1 MKANNGLS
9 SNQMKIFHICEELYK
24 NEKFLKN
31 HLNYQKFKENLM
43 KQQNKIDQLYSKE
56 IYLKNPKDFTINIQ
70 LDNSN
75 YQNISLNQDQSQKND
90 DINISLLENNNIF
103 RIRLSQTK
111 ETLIELSKRK
121 WPNIIISKNILDI
134 KGNVNIIIIL
144 LFKAFRKKKY

>member
-1 MKANNGLS
+1 MIN
-9 SNQMKIFHICEELYK
+9 K

-31 HLNYQKFKENLM
+31 HLNYQKFKESLM
-43 KQQNKIDQLYSKE
+43 KQQNKIVQLYNKE

-70 LDNSN
+70 LDNNN
-75 YQNISLNQDQSQKND
+75 YQSISLNQDQSQKND

-111 ETLIELSKRK
+111 ETLLELSKRK

>member
-1 MKANNGLS
+1 MIN
-9 SNQMKIFHICEELYK
+9 K

-31 HLNYQKFKENLM
+31 HLNYQKFKESLM
-43 KQQNKIDQLYSKE
+43 KQQNKIVQLYNKE

-70 LDNSN
+70 LDNNN
-75 YQNISLNQDQSQKND
+75 YQSISLNQDQSQKND

-144 LFKAFRKKKY
+144 LFKDFRKKKY

>member
-1 MKANNGLS
+1 MIN
-9 SNQMKIFHICEELYK
+9 K

-31 HLNYQKFKENLM
+31 HLNYQKFKESLM
-43 KQQNKIDQLYSKE
+43 KQQNKIVQLYNKE

-70 LDNSN
+70 LDNNN
-75 YQNISLNQDQSQKND
+75 YQSISLNQDQSQKND

-144 LFKAFRKKKY
+144 LFKAFRKKKF

>member
-1 MKANNGLS
+1 
-9 SNQMKIFHICEELYK
+9 
-24 NEKFLKN
+24 
-31 HLNYQKFKENLM
+31 M
-43 KQQNKIDQLYSKE
+43 KQQNKIVQLYNKE

-70 LDNSN
+70 LDNNN
-75 YQNISLNQDQSQKND
+75 YQSISLNQDQSQKND

>member
-1 MKANNGLS
+1 MIN
-9 SNQMKIFHICEELYK
+9 K

-31 HLNYQKFKENLM
+31 HLNYQKFKESLM
-43 KQQNKIDQLYSKE
+43 KQQNKIVQLYNKE

-70 LDNSN
+70 LDNNN
-75 YQNISLNQDQSQKND
+75 YQSISLNQEQSQKND

-111 ETLIELSKRK
+111 ETLNELSKRK

>member
-1 MKANNGLS
+1 MIN
-9 SNQMKIFHICEELYK
+9 K

-31 HLNYQKFKENLM
+31 HLNYQKFKESLM
-43 KQQNKIDQLYSKE
+43 KQQNKIVQLYNKE

-70 LDNSN
+70 LDNNN
-75 YQNISLNQDQSQKND
+75 YQSISLNQDQSQKND

-103 RIRLSQTK
+103 KIRLFQTK

>member
-1 MKANNGLS
+1 MIN
-9 SNQMKIFHICEELYK
+9 K

>member
-1 MKANNGLS
+1 MIN
-9 SNQMKIFHICEELYK
+9 K

-103 RIRLSQTK
+103 RIRLNQTK

>member
-1 MKANNGLS
+1 MIN
-9 SNQMKIFHICEELYK
+9 K
-24 NEKFLKN
+24 NEKYLKN
-31 HLNYQKFKENLM
+31 HLNYQKFKESLM
-43 KQQNKIDQLYSKE
+43 KQQNKIVQLYNKE

-70 LDNSN
+70 LDNNN
-75 YQNISLNQDQSQKND
+75 YQSISLNQDQSQKND

>member
-1 MKANNGLS
+1 MIN
-9 SNQMKIFHICEELYK
+9 K

-70 LDNSN
+70 LDNNN
-75 YQNISLNQDQSQKND
+75 YQSISLNQEQSQKND

-144 LFKAFRKKKY
+144 LFKALGRKNINRFDI

>member
-1 MKANNGLS
+1 MIN
-9 SNQMKIFHICEELYK
+9 K

-31 HLNYQKFKENLM
+31 HLNYQKFKESLM
-43 KQQNKIDQLYSKE
+43 KQQNKIVQLYNKE

-70 LDNSN
+70 LDNNN
-75 YQNISLNQDQSQKND
+75 YQSIPLNQDQSQKND

>member
-1 MKANNGLS
+1 MIN
-9 SNQMKIFHICEELYK
+9 K

-31 HLNYQKFKENLM
+31 HLNYQKFKESLM
-43 KQQNKIDQLYSKE
+43 KQQNKIVQLYNKE

-70 LDNSN
+70 LDNNN
-75 YQNISLNQDQSQKND
+75 YQSISLNQDQSQKND

>member
-1 MKANNGLS
+1 MINK
-9 SNQMKIFHICEELYK
+9 K
-24 NEKFLKN
+24 EKYLKN
-31 HLNYQKFKENLM
+31 HLNYQNFKEILM
-43 KQQNKIDQLYSKE
+43 KQQNKIVQLYNKE

-70 LDNSN
+70 LDNNN
-75 YQNISLNQDQSQKND
+75 YQSISLNQDQSQKND

-111 ETLIELSKRK
+111 EILIELSKRK

>member
-1 MKANNGLS
+1 MIN
-9 SNQMKIFHICEELYK
+9 K

-31 HLNYQKFKENLM
+31 HLNYQKFKESLM
-43 KQQNKIDQLYSKE
+43 KQQNKIVQLYNKE

-75 YQNISLNQDQSQKND
+75 YQNISLNQDQSQKTD

>member
-1 MKANNGLS
+1 MIN
-9 SNQMKIFHICEELYK
+9 K
-24 NEKFLKN
+24 NEKYLKN
-31 HLNYQKFKENLM
+31 HLNIEKFKESLM
-43 KQQNKIDQLYSKE
+43 KQQNKIVQMYNKE
-56 IYLKNPKDFTINIQ
+56 IYLKNSKDFSINIQ
-70 LDNSN
+70 LDNNS
-75 YQNISLNQDQSQKND
+75 YQKISLIQEQSQNND

-103 RIRLSQTK
+103 RIRLNQTK

>member
-1 MKANNGLS
+1 MIN
-9 SNQMKIFHICEELYK
+9 K

-31 HLNYQKFKENLM
+31 HLNYQKFKESLM
-43 KQQNKIDQLYSKE
+43 KQQNKIVQLYNKE

-70 LDNSN
+70 LDNNN
-75 YQNISLNQDQSQKND
+75 YQSISLNQDQSQKND

-111 ETLIELSKRK
+111 ETLIELSKGK

-144 LFKAFRKKKY
+144 LFKALGRKNINRFDI

>member
-1 MKANNGLS
+1 MIN
-9 SNQMKIFHICEELYK
+9 K

-103 RIRLSQTK
+103 RIRLNQTK

-144 LFKAFRKKKY
+144 LFKALGRKNINRFDI

>member
-1 MKANNGLS
+1 MIN
-9 SNQMKIFHICEELYK
+9 K
-24 NEKFLKN
+24 NEKYLKN
-31 HLNYQKFKENLM
+31 HLNYQKFKESLM
-43 KQQNKIDQLYSKE
+43 KQQNKIVQLYNKE
-56 IYLKNPKDFTINIQ
+56 IYLKNSKDFKINIQ
-70 LDNSN
+70 LDNNN
-75 YQNISLNQDQSQKND
+75 YQSISLNQDQSQKND

>member
-1 MKANNGLS
+1 MIN
-9 SNQMKIFHICEELYK
+9 K

-90 DINISLLENNNIF
+90 DIKMMI
-103 RIRLSQTK
+103 
-111 ETLIELSKRK
+111 
-121 WPNIIISKNILDI
+121 
-134 KGNVNIIIIL
+134 
-144 LFKAFRKKKY
+144 

>member
-1 MKANNGLS
+1 MIN
-9 SNQMKIFHICEELYK
+9 K
-24 NEKFLKN
+24 NEKYLKN
-31 HLNYQKFKENLM
+31 HLNYQKFKESLM
-43 KQQNKIDQLYSKE
+43 KQQNKIVQLYNKE

-103 RIRLSQTK
+103 RIRLNQTK

>member
-1 MKANNGLS
+1 MIN
-9 SNQMKIFHICEELYK
+9 K

-31 HLNYQKFKENLM
+31 HLNYQKFKESLM
-43 KQQNKIDQLYSKE
+43 KQQNKIVQLYNKE

-70 LDNSN
+70 LDNNN
-75 YQNISLNQDQSQKND
+75 YQSISLNQEQSQKND

>member
-1 MKANNGLS
+1 MIN
-9 SNQMKIFHICEELYK
+9 K

-31 HLNYQKFKENLM
+31 HLNYQKFKESLM
-43 KQQNKIDQLYSKE
+43 KQQNKIVQLYNKE

-70 LDNSN
+70 LDNNN
-75 YQNISLNQDQSQKND
+75 YQSIPLNQDQSQKND

-103 RIRLSQTK
+103 RIRLNQTK

>member
-1 MKANNGLS
+1 MIN
-9 SNQMKIFHICEELYK
+9 K

-31 HLNYQKFKENLM
+31 HLNYQKFKESLM
-43 KQQNKIDQLYSKE
+43 KQQNKIVQLYNKE
-56 IYLKNPKDFTINIQ
+56 IYLKNSKDFTINIQ
-70 LDNSN
+70 LDNNN
-75 YQNISLNQDQSQKND
+75 YQSIPLNQEQSQKND
-90 DINISLLENNNIF
+90 DINISLLENNIIF

>member
-1 MKANNGLS
+1 MIN
-9 SNQMKIFHICEELYK
+9 K

-31 HLNYQKFKENLM
+31 HLNYQKFKESLM
-43 KQQNKIDQLYSKE
+43 KQQNKIVQLYNKE
-56 IYLKNPKDFTINIQ
+56 IYLKNSKDFIQ
-70 LDNSN
+70 LDNNN
-75 YQNISLNQDQSQKND
+75 YQNTPLIKEQSQKND

-103 RIRLSQTK
+103 KIRLSQTK

-144 LFKAFRKKKY
+144 LFKALGRKNINRFDI

>member
-1 MKANNGLS
+1 MIN
-9 SNQMKIFHICEELYK
+9 K

-31 HLNYQKFKENLM
+31 HLNYQKFKESLM
-43 KQQNKIDQLYSKE
+43 KQQNKIVQLYNKE

-70 LDNSN
+70 LDNNN
-75 YQNISLNQDQSQKND
+75 YQSISLNQDQSQKND
-90 DINISLLENNNIF
+90 DLNISLLENNNIF

>member
-1 MKANNGLS
+1 MIN
-9 SNQMKIFHICEELYK
+9 K

-31 HLNYQKFKENLM
+31 HLNYQKFKESLM
-43 KQQNKIDQLYSKE
+43 KQQNKIVQLYNKE

-70 LDNSN
+70 LDNN
-75 YQNISLNQDQSQKND
+75 YQSISLNQDQSQKND

>member
-1 MKANNGLS
+1 MKN
-9 SNQMKIFHICEELYK
+9 KV
-24 NEKFLKN
+24 LKN
-31 HLNYQKFKENLM
+31 
-43 KQQNKIDQLYSKE
+43 I
-56 IYLKNPKDFTINIQ
+56 I
-70 LDNSN
+70 
-75 YQNISLNQDQSQKND
+75 
-90 DINISLLENNNIF
+90 LENNNIF

>member
-1 MKANNGLS
+1 MIN
-9 SNQMKIFHICEELYK
+9 K

-70 LDNSN
+70 LDNNN
-75 YQNISLNQDQSQKND
+75 YQSISLNQDQSQKND

-144 LFKAFRKKKY
+144 LFKALGRKNINRFDI

>member
-1 MKANNGLS
+1 MIN
-9 SNQMKIFHICEELYK
+9 K

-31 HLNYQKFKENLM
+31 HLNYQKFKESLM
-43 KQQNKIDQLYSKE
+43 KQQNKIVQLYNKE

-75 YQNISLNQDQSQKND
+75 YQNISLNQDQSQKTD

-103 RIRLSQTK
+103 RIRLNQTK

-121 WPNIIISKNILDI
+121 WPNIIISKNTLDI

-144 LFKAFRKKKY
+144 LFKALGRKNINRFDI

>member
-1 MKANNGLS
+1 MIN
-9 SNQMKIFHICEELYK
+9 K

-31 HLNYQKFKENLM
+31 HLNYQKFKESLM
-43 KQQNKIDQLYSKE
+43 KQQNKIVQLYNKE

-70 LDNSN
+70 LDNNN
-75 YQNISLNQDQSQKND
+75 YQSISLNQDQSQKND

-111 ETLIELSKRK
+111 ETLIELSKGK

>member
-1 MKANNGLS
+1 MIN
-9 SNQMKIFHICEELYK
+9 K

-31 HLNYQKFKENLM
+31 YLNYEKFKEGLM
-43 KQQNKIDQLYSKE
+43 KQQNKIMQLYNEE
-56 IYLKNPKDFTINIQ
+56 ISLKNSKDFTINI
-70 LDNSN
+70 LPDNNN
-75 YQNISLNQDQSQKND
+75 YQNITLNQAQSQKS
-90 DINISLLENNNIF
+90 DITDISLLENNNIF
-103 RIRLSQTK
+103 RIRLAQTK

>member
-1 MKANNGLS
+1 MIN
-9 SNQMKIFHICEELYK
+9 K

-31 HLNYQKFKENLM
+31 HLNYQKFKESLM
-43 KQQNKIDQLYSKE
+43 KQQNKIVQLYNKE

-103 RIRLSQTK
+103 RIRLNQTK

>member
-1 MKANNGLS
+1 MIN
-9 SNQMKIFHICEELYK
+9 K

-31 HLNYQKFKENLM
+31 HLNYQKFKESLM
-43 KQQNKIDQLYSKE
+43 KQQNKIVQLYSKE

>member
-1 MKANNGLS
+1 MIN
-9 SNQMKIFHICEELYK
+9 K

-103 RIRLSQTK
+103 KIRLSQTK

-144 LFKAFRKKKY
+144 LFKALGRKNINRFDI